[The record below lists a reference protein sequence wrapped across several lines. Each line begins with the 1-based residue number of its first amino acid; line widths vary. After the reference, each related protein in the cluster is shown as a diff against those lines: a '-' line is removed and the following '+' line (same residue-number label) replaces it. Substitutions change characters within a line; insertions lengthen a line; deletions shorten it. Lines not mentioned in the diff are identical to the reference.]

1 VWIIAQVPCRNTL
14 QFSHEGTAAG
24 VPVALVEQLAVALLV
39 GGAKTLGPVCA
50 LVFIVARGPRTWREA
65 LTSHGMNPSV
75 QIGREA
81 FVVNQIVIGKVVDRF
96 GHLLVNF
103 RNLMECH
110 TGHILSYTYPPPQL
124 FLHPHERQIQIFEE
138 DSHHV

>member
-1 VWIIAQVPCRNTL
+1 MGRYYSWRCEW
-14 QFSHEGTAAG
+14 FS
-24 VPVALVEQLAVALLV
+24 
-39 GGAKTLGPVCA
+39 

-65 LTSHGMNPSV
+65 LTSHGVNPSV

-81 FVVNQIVIGKVVDRF
+81 FVVNQIVIGKVIDRF

-103 RNLMECH
+103 RDLME
-110 TGHILSYTYPPPQL
+110 LSHRPYTYPPPQL